1 MEFGRT
7 TANVPLGPFLGG
19 MVPLAAARAC
29 SLKFR
34 VSGRLGFKRR
44 RGYLGSCALTLLG
57 LAKGVTPVVSVTGK
71 RGEGA
76 RGVARA
82 LWWAAPAFVAARPGV
97 VLGGAFIP
105 TNRYDPIGQ
114 AQEGQGTTAQ
124 IPPSS

>member
-19 MVPLAAARAC
+19 MVPPVASPSMFPQVQGIWAFGVQEEGGC
-29 SLKFR
+29 
-34 VSGRLGFKRR
+34 
-44 RGYLGSCALTLLG
+44 LGSCALTLLG

-71 RGEGA
+71 KGEGA

-82 LWWAAPAFVAARPGV
+82 LWWAAPAFVAARLGV

-105 TNRYDPIGQ
+105 TR
-114 AQEGQGTTAQ
+114 
-124 IPPSS
+124 PPAPRGGLQSHPKPT

>member
-19 MVPLAAARAC
+19 MVPPVASPSMFPQVQGIWAFGVQ
-29 SLKFR
+29 KE
-34 VSGRLGFKRR
+34 G
-44 RGYLGSCALTLLG
+44 GYLGSCALTVLG

-71 RGEGA
+71 KGEGA

-105 TNRYDPIGQ
+105 TRPPIG
-114 AQEGQGTTAQ
+114 APVLKLRACVADA
-124 IPPSS
+124 